1 MPQASF
7 PSDLFPAFPAVTL
20 DYPEGWEARPVVEAV
35 LAVLDDRG
43 ADAFSP
49 NVVVGITRAGRDVTL
64 STAADALQ
72 AEVAALRE
80 VAPVDAAQVGFGDA
94 PWFVSEFAYVSE
106 AAGTIMQVVAVAAV
120 GNGPFT
126 DVVRVTGT
134 ASPADFEESLP
145 VIRRIIASTRIASA

>member
-7 PSDLFPAFPAVTL
+7 PSDLFPAFPAITL
-20 DYPEGWEARPVVEAV
+20 EFPEGWQARPVVEAL
-35 LAVLDDRG
+35 LAVVDDRG
-43 ADAFSP
+43 PDAFAP
-49 NVVVGITRAGRDVTL
+49 NVVVGVTRTTRDVTL

-72 AEVAALRE
+72 AEVAGLRE
-80 VAPVDAAQVGFGDA
+80 VAPVDAAQVGFGDVS
-94 PWFVSEFAYVSE
+94 WFVSEFAYVSD

-145 VIRRIIASTRIASA
+145 VIRKIIASTRIASA

>member
-7 PSDLFPAFPAVTL
+7 PGPSFPAYPAITL
-20 DYPEGWEARPVVEAV
+20 EYPEGWEPRPVVDAV

-43 ADAFSP
+43 PDAFSP

-72 AEVAALRE
+72 TEVAGLRE
-80 VAPVDAAQVGFGDA
+80 VAPVDAAQVSFDGA
-94 PWFVSEFAYVSE
+94 SWFVSEFAYVSE

-134 ASPADFEESLP
+134 ASPADVEESLP
-145 VIRRIIASTRIASA
+145 VIRRIIASTRIAAV